1 MLVTELMQE
10 ASPDTMKSWLQI
22 LESYFSKLDP
32 KDYQRLYDEIYE
44 TIYGEV
50 LSDEKAKRL
59 VCDMKPYGEH
69 WTMEQVEQAIS
80 NREWK
85 LSTRYYTLNM
95 MYNDY
100 HKLFQEDTN
109 KYVELALMW
118 LEDEDSDGGDI
129 KTYRYAVYV

>member
-22 LESYFSKLDP
+22 LEPYFSKLDP

-50 LSDEKAKRL
+50 LSDEKAIRL
-59 VCDMKPYGEH
+59 VCDMRPYGEH

>member
-22 LESYFSKLDP
+22 LEPYFSKLDP

>member
-1 MLVTELMQE
+1 
-10 ASPDTMKSWLQI
+10 
-22 LESYFSKLDP
+22 
-32 KDYQRLYDEIYE
+32 
-44 TIYGEV
+44 
-50 LSDEKAKRL
+50 
-59 VCDMKPYGEH
+59 MKPYGEH
-69 WTMEQVEQAIS
+69 WTMEQVEQAIN

-100 HKLFQEDTN
+100 HSLFQEDTN

-129 KTYRYAVYV
+129 KTYRYALYV

>member
-22 LESYFSKLDP
+22 LEPYFSKLDP

-50 LSDEKAKRL
+50 LSDEKDKRL

>member
-1 MLVTELMQE
+1 MH
-10 ASPDTMKSWLQI
+10 I
-22 LESYFSKLDP
+22 LHF
-32 KDYQRLYDEIYE
+32 
-44 TIYGEV
+44 
-50 LSDEKAKRL
+50 
-59 VCDMKPYGEH
+59 KPYQTIFPLH
-69 WTMEQVEQAIS
+69 FL
-80 NREWK
+80 
-85 LSTRYYTLNM
+85 LSKKCTFLTLNIALLDTLYYTLNM

>member
-1 MLVTELMQE
+1 MQE

-22 LESYFSKLDP
+22 LEPYFSKLDP

>member
-22 LESYFSKLDP
+22 LEPYFSKLDP

-50 LSDEKAKRL
+50 LSDEKAIRL

>member
-1 MLVTELMQE
+1 MLVTELMQK

-22 LESYFSKLDP
+22 LEPYFSKLDP

-50 LSDEKAKRL
+50 LSDEKAIRL

>member
-10 ASPDTMKSWLQI
+10 ASPDTMKSWLTI
-22 LESYFSKLDP
+22 LEPYFSKLDS
-32 KDYQRLYDEIYE
+32 KDYQCLYDEIYE

-69 WTMEQVEQAIS
+69 WTMEQVEQVINS
-80 NREWK
+80 REWK

-129 KTYRYAVYV
+129 KTYRYALYV

>member
-22 LESYFSKLDP
+22 LEPYFSKLDP

-118 LEDEDSDGGDI
+118 LEDEDGDGGDI

>member
-22 LESYFSKLDP
+22 LEPYFSKLDP

-50 LSDEKAKRL
+50 LSDEKAIRL

-100 HKLFQEDTN
+100 RKLFQEDTN